1 MTAQASDRITYRD
14 QEFSLVGWE
23 GAGLFDPAQHG
34 LKPFQVST
42 GNWVGYIC
50 TYAVAEDVLRLER
63 LEIGFGADDR
73 AASLRGE
80 GPLLF
85 GVRPR
90 LTEQDSYALYENLG
104 QVMTFSG
111 TLTLGADFVWD
122 MYVHMGFHPPWKYRV
137 VWDLTF
143 EAGKLVAETIVRLT
157 WRGCVKPRRAGDW
170 AACSNRSNRHRAAA
184 KSAFTGRSHG
194 SHAPA
199 SRWTPRP

>member
-1 MTAQASDRITYRD
+1 MTAQVSDRVLYRD

-23 GAGLFDPAQHG
+23 GAGLFDPEQHG

-50 TYAVAEDVLRLER
+50 IYAVTEDVLRLER

-73 AASLRGE
+73 AASMRGE

-90 LTEQDSYALYENLG
+90 LTEQDSYALYESLG
-104 QVMTFSG
+104 QVMAFTG
-111 TLTLGADFVWD
+111 TLTLGADFVWST
-122 MYVHMGFHPPWKYRV
+122 YVHMGFHPPWKYRV

-143 EAGKLVAETIVRLT
+143 EAGKLVEETDRSADMARMREAEASGGLA
-157 WRGCVKPRRAGDW
+157 GLFKPLI
-170 AACSNRSNRHRAAA
+170 
-184 KSAFTGRSHG
+184 
-194 SHAPA
+194 P
-199 SRWTPRP
+199 TP